1 MEGFTLVDGGVAVV
15 IVVSAILAYARGFV
29 REALAIAGWVAAAV
43 LAYMFAPR
51 AEPLMR
57 EIPVLS
63 DFLDNCAASTITAF
77 AAVFAVVLIVFALFT
92 PLFSSL
98 VQRSALNA
106 VDQGLGFLFGVL
118 RGMLLVV
125 IALIIYDFVAGA
137 EGVAI
142 VENSRSAQVFAS
154 MQDQISGEI
163 ADQEQALNWLTER
176 FESLIARACG
186 GDGIDTGTTPGITPQ
201 APATEAPATEG

>member
-1 MEGFTLVDGGVAVV
+1 MEGFTLVDAGVAVV

-51 AEPLMR
+51 AEPLVA
-57 EIPVLS
+57 EIPVVS
-63 DFLDNCAASTITAF
+63 DFLENCAASTIAAF
-77 AAVFAVVLIVFALFT
+77 AGVFAVVLIVFALFT
-92 PLFSSL
+92 PLFSSI

-106 VDQGLGFLFGVL
+106 IDQGLGFLFGAL

-125 IALIIYDFVAGA
+125 IALIIYDFVAGT
-137 EGVAI
+137 EGLAI
-142 VENSRSAQVFAS
+142 VEQSRSAQVFAS
-154 MQDQISGEI
+154 LQDQISGEI

-186 GDGIDTGTTPGITPQ
+186 TGRLETGTTPP
-201 APATEAPATEG
+201 TEG